1 MVGKRPPR
9 QRELCLTVP
18 VVPATTRQQLLSRID
33 ALVDWEPVRELVAP
47 CFAVIG
53 RPSIDPVVMAKLM
66 LLGYLFGIASD
77 RALLE
82 ECTDR
87 LSFREFLGYNVG
99 EALPDHSTVTVW
111 RQRLGAAVFRELLWI
126 IVRQCA
132 AHGMVVSEAR
142 TIDATSV
149 KAQASK
155 YGPTVP
161 VPEGEEIE
169 AHLDRVFADEV
180 PELEEKTKTIP
191 VSLNDPEAR
200 LQAKGQEAAD
210 FRYQASFCADAESG
224 LITDAVAT
232 PTEHPSTA
240 VEHVRA
246 DPLPVTEVVADRR
259 YDDGDTLAAL
269 QAAGVTPYVPKTKRD
284 KPGQLSKE
292 RFTYDPATDSY
303 QCPNGKPLPYAGFNR
318 HSRLHQYVARQSDC
332 AGCPLKAQC
341 TPGQRRM
348 ITRTEHETAREQ
360 TVRDG
365 PRYRELMRRRGINE
379 HLNFLGKRDHALRRA
394 RALGLDAMGIQVALV
409 AIAINLKKLVKW
421 HRANLLGVLC
431 RAFAWLAAIL
441 GAVAATCG
449 GLRPRRSDARPY
461 RPDPIRAY
469 PARA

>member
-1 MVGKRPPR
+1 MVGQRPAR
-9 QRELCLTVP
+9 QRELCLVVP
-18 VVPATTRQQLLSRID
+18 VVPVTARQQLLSQIE

-47 CFAVIG
+47 CFAAIG

-82 ECTDR
+82 ECADR
-87 LSFREFLGYNVG
+87 LSFREFLGYNMS
-99 EALPDHSTVTVW
+99 EALPDHSTVTLW
-111 RQRLGAAVFRELLWI
+111 RQRLGAGLFRELLHV
-126 IVRQCA
+126 IVRQCV
-132 AHGMVVSEAR
+132 AHGMAVSEAR
-142 TIDATSV
+142 MIDATSV

-161 VPEGEEIE
+161 VPEGEDIE
-169 AHLDRVFADEV
+169 AHLERVFADEV
-180 PELEEKTKTIP
+180 PELEEKSKTIP

-200 LQAKGQEAAD
+200 LQAKGQEAPD

-224 LITDAVAT
+224 LVTDAVAT
-232 PTEHPSTA
+232 PTEHPATA
-240 VEHVRA
+240 VEHVKA

-284 KPGQLSKE
+284 KPGQLSKD
-292 RFTYDPATDSY
+292 RFTYDPETNRY
-303 QCPNGKPLPYAGFNR
+303 QCPNGKRLPYAGFNR

-332 AGCPLKAQC
+332 ARCPLQAQC
-341 TPGQRRM
+341 TPGKRRM
-348 ITRTEHETAREQ
+348 ITRTEHEAAREQ

-394 RALGLDAMGIQVALV
+394 RAVGLDAMSIQVALV

-421 HRANLLGVLC
+421 HLARLLRVRC
-431 RAFAWLAAIL
+431 RAFPWLV
-441 GAVAATCG
+441 AVLTAFVA
-449 GLRPRRSDARPY
+449 RPRPVGGRW
-461 RPDPIRAY
+461 RPDRPDRLDLTEAY
-469 PARA
+469 PDQA